1 MAVNPPSC
9 IPWSNTPR
17 GCPSVARLTF
27 AASVCALLL
36 AIGGCASTVEPT
48 RSLAASHVTADTF
61 RGASANGKAF
71 DLAWWQR
78 FGDPTLSDLIE
89 RALDANL
96 DIRVA
101 ALRVEEARAGLR
113 QIDSRLAPTLGLG
126 ASASDQRSSLPAPV
140 KQNSPDVRAYRASV
154 DLSWEL
160 DVFGAARAA
169 SNAAQLDAE
178 AAAFGVE
185 SARLLISAE
194 VARQYFVHQGA
205 RARLNRVEA
214 LLQSQADSERLTQSR
229 VAAGEASRFELSRA
243 AGETAALSAQRP
255 PLRALM
261 ATTEHQLALLLG
273 TSASVVLD
281 GLATA
286 APTTLAEVPVLATGQ
301 PVELL
306 SRRPDLRAAERQLA
320 AASARLRE
328 SQADLLPK
336 FFLSALLGGEDLRV
350 NMLDLSPARY
360 SNVALAFTMPLFNAG
375 RLQAAVDRQSARERI
390 AALSYEQRVLSA
402 VQEVESSL
410 VVLAEERMRLA
421 AIDQTLA
428 LRRTGFRHAE
438 SLHREGQIGML
449 PLLDAQ
455 RNVMLAEMAAIESRT
470 QLALNAVQLFKSM
483 GGGWRVEAQ
492 SGAAAL
498 PAPVPEPHTEADRQ
512 PVLESKVR

>member
-1 MAVNPPSC
+1 MLGIS
-9 IPWSNTPR
+9 
-17 GCPSVARLTF
+17 
-27 AASVCALLL
+27 
-36 AIGGCASTVEPT
+36 GCAATPEPA
-48 RSLAASHVTADTF
+48 RSLAQSHVTASNF
-61 RGASANGKAF
+61 RGASAPGKTF
-71 DLAWWQR
+71 ESTWWQR

-89 RALDANL
+89 RALAANL

-101 ALRVEEARAGLR
+101 VLRVEEARSGLR
-113 QIDSRLAPTLGLG
+113 ATDSRRAPTLGLN
-126 ASASDQRSSLPAPV
+126 ASASDQRSGLPPQV

-178 AAAFGVE
+178 AATFGVG

-194 VARQYFVHQGA
+194 VARQYFIHQGA
-205 RARLNRVEA
+205 KARVNRVEA
-214 LLQSQADSERLTQSR
+214 LLKSQTDTERLTRSR
-229 VAAGEASRFELSRA
+229 EAAGEASRFDVSRA
-243 AGETAALSAQRP
+243 AGETAALSAQLP

-273 TSASVVLD
+273 TSASALLD
-281 GLATA
+281 SLATA
-286 APTTLAEVPVLATGQ
+286 APTPLPDVPVLATGQ

-306 SRRPDLRAAERQLA
+306 SRRPDLQAAERQLA

-336 FFLSALLGGEDLRV
+336 FFLSALFGGEDLRI

-390 AALSYEQRVLSA
+390 AALNYEQRVLSA
-402 VQEVESSL
+402 VHEVESSL
-410 VVLAEERMRLA
+410 VMLAEERMRLA

-428 LRRTGFRHAE
+428 FRRTGLRHAE
-438 SLHREGQIGML
+438 SLNREGQIGVL

-455 RNVMLAEMAAIESRT
+455 RNVILAEMAAIESRT
-470 QLALNAVQLFKSM
+470 QLAVNAVQLFKSM
-483 GGGWRVEAQ
+483 GGGWLVEAQ
-492 SGAAAL
+492 SSATAL
-498 PAPVPEPHTEADRQ
+498 PAPMPRHRIEADLQ

>member
-1 MAVNPPSC
+1 
-9 IPWSNTPR
+9 
-17 GCPSVARLTF
+17 
-27 AASVCALLL
+27 
-36 AIGGCASTVEPT
+36 
-48 RSLAASHVTADTF
+48 VTADQF
-61 RGASANGKAF
+61 RGASDPGKTF
-71 DLAWWQR
+71 ESAWWQR
-78 FGDPTLSDLIE
+78 FGDPTLSALIE
-89 RALDANL
+89 RALAANL

-101 ALRVEEARAGLR
+101 VLRVEEARAGLR
-113 QIDSRLAPTLGLG
+113 ATDSRRAPTLGLNV
-126 ASASDQRSSLPAPV
+126 SASDQRSGLPAQV

-169 SNAAQLDAE
+169 SNAAQFDAE
-178 AAAFGVE
+178 AAAFGVD

-194 VARQYFVHQGA
+194 VARQYFIHRGA
-205 RARLNRVEA
+205 SARLNRVEA
-214 LLQSQADSERLTQSR
+214 LLQSQTDSERLTRSR
-229 VAAGEASRFELSRA
+229 EAAGEASRFDVSRA

-273 TSASVVLD
+273 QSASVALE
-281 GLATA
+281 GLAA
-286 APTTLAEVPVLATGQ
+286 AVPPQLPEVPALAAGQ

-306 SRRPDLRAAERQLA
+306 SRRPDLQAAERQLA

-360 SNVALAFTMPLFNAG
+360 SQVALAFTMPLFNAG
-375 RLQAAVDRQSARERI
+375 RLHAAVDRQSARERI
-390 AALSYEQRVLSA
+390 AALNYEQRVLSA

-410 VVLAEERMRLA
+410 VVLSEEHMRLA

-428 LRRTGFRHAE
+428 LRRTGWRHAE

-455 RNVMLAEMAAIESRT
+455 RSVILAEMADIESRT
-470 QLALNAVQLFKSM
+470 QLAVDAVQLFKSM

-492 SGAAAL
+492 PSAVGL
-498 PAPVPEPHTEADRQ
+498 PAPAPRHPTEADLQ

>member
-1 MAVNPPSC
+1 MNPPSC
-9 IPWSNTPR
+9 IPWSNIPGGRPR
-17 GCPSVARLTF
+17 VARFTL
-27 AASVCALLL
+27 AAAACALLL
-36 AIGGCASTVEPT
+36 GIAGCAATAEPAH
-48 RSLAASHVTADTF
+48 SLAQSHVTADKF
-61 RGASANGKAF
+61 RGASEAGTTF
-71 DLAWWQR
+71 ELAWWQR
-78 FGDPTLSDLIE
+78 FGDPTLSHLIE
-89 RALDANL
+89 RALAANL
-96 DIRVA
+96 DIRMAV
-101 ALRVEEARAGLR
+101 LRVEEARSGLR
-113 QIDSRLAPTLGLG
+113 AIDSRQAPTLGLS
-126 ASASDQRSSLPAPV
+126 ASASDQRSGLPSQV

-169 SNAAQLDAE
+169 SNAAQFDAE
-178 AAAFGVE
+178 AAAFGVD

-194 VARQYFVHQGA
+194 VARQYLVHQGA
-205 RARLNRVEA
+205 RARLERIQA

-229 VAAGEASRFELSRA
+229 EAAGQASRFDVSQA
-243 AGETAALSAQRP
+243 AAETAALSAQLP
-255 PLRALM
+255 PLRALI

-273 TSASVVLD
+273 RSASAVLE
-281 GLATA
+281 GLKATA
-286 APTTLAEVPVLATGQ
+286 PARLPEVPMLAAGQ

-320 AASARLRE
+320 AASARVRE

-336 FFLSALLGGEDLRV
+336 FFLAALLGGEDLRL
-350 NMLDLSPARY
+350 NMLDLSPVRY
-360 SNVALAFTMPLFNAG
+360 SNVALAFTMPIFNAG

-410 VVLAEERMRLA
+410 VVLAEERTRLA

-455 RNVMLAEMAAIESRT
+455 RNVIAAEIAAIESRT

-483 GGGWRVEAQ
+483 GGGWRVAAEA
-492 SGAAAL
+492 GARASEP
-498 PAPVPEPHTEADRQ
+498 PAPMPRPDTEAANQ
-512 PVLESKVR
+512 PVLESDIR

>member
-1 MAVNPPSC
+1 M
-9 IPWSNTPR
+9 
-17 GCPSVARLTF
+17 
-27 AASVCALLL
+27 
-36 AIGGCASTVEPT
+36 
-48 RSLAASHVTADTF
+48 
-61 RGASANGKAF
+61 
-71 DLAWWQR
+71 
-78 FGDPTLSDLIE
+78 
-89 RALDANL
+89 
-96 DIRVA
+96 
-101 ALRVEEARAGLR
+101 
-113 QIDSRLAPTLGLG
+113 
-126 ASASDQRSSLPAPV
+126 
-140 KQNSPDVRAYRASV
+140 
-154 DLSWEL
+154 
-160 DVFGAARAA
+160 FGATRAA

-178 AAAFGVE
+178 AAAFGVD

-194 VARQYFVHQGA
+194 VARQYFIHQGA
-205 RARLNRVEA
+205 SARLNRVEA
-214 LLQSQADSERLTQSR
+214 LLQSQTDSERLTRSR
-229 VAAGEASRFELSRA
+229 EAAGEVSRFDVSRA

-273 TSASVVLD
+273 QSASVVLE
-281 GLATA
+281 GLAAA
-286 APTTLAEVPVLATGQ
+286 APNQLPEVPALATGQ

-306 SRRPDLRAAERQLA
+306 SRRPDLQAAERQLA

-360 SNVALAFTMPLFNAG
+360 SQVALAFTMPLFNAG
-375 RLQAAVDRQSARERI
+375 RLHAAVDRQSARERI
-390 AALSYEQRVLSA
+390 AALNYEQRVLSA

-410 VVLAEERMRLA
+410 VVLSEGRMRLA

-428 LRRTGFRHAE
+428 LRRTGWRHAE

-455 RNVMLAEMAAIESRT
+455 RSVILAEMAAIESRT
-470 QLALNAVQLFKSM
+470 QLAVDAVQLFKSM

-492 SGAAAL
+492 PSAVGL
-498 PAPVPEPHTEADRQ
+498 PAPAPRHHTEADLQ